1 MLQKL
6 IYSHKTY
13 FTHILEREENNS
25 LYQKRKGKL
34 LNVTMIYFHV
44 LERSNFAENVIR
56 TNLIEALL
64 SSLVKAINYMK
75 TTNRKSQMTTKNTS
89 RLFCC

>member
-1 MLQKL
+1 MLQKF

-44 LERSNFAENVIR
+44 LESSNFAENVIR

-64 SSLVKAINYMK
+64 SSLVKAIIYMK

-89 RLFCC
+89 RSFCC